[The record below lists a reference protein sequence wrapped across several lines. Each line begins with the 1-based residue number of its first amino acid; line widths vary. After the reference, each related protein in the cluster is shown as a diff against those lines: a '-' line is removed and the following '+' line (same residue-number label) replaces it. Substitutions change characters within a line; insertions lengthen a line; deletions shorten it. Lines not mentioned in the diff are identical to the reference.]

1 MTPYHFDKIIRA
13 CHAHFTETN
22 GDMKKHTLIT
32 TSLLLV
38 LGLVTGC
45 SSESDGGKAEA
56 GRAAKGGSEAS
67 KPKGPVYVGP
77 ALPGLAKQQAW
88 SLPPAKAIDL
98 GDVLL
103 FVKVGQGDYARGGY
117 ENDPLD
123 GTVGTLF
130 SAYSSDKPEAV
141 TLEFRDVKTGAVR
154 KSLDLKAGAVAATTW
169 HNGVPAVAVTTT
181 RTQES
186 DGLSAQKSSITVTVY
201 GADGARLGTIERD
214 GDGKG
219 VSIHEGHLIEQ
230 DGDATLTLT
239 PIDGGAP
246 RKVTCTGML
255 AHCSFDPRNNE
266 IDGAQAH
273 APLITGAYAFHVE
286 NASTYETDP
295 EQLVMSELASGR
307 KVWSTADVAP
317 PQGVELDKAH
327 KRTSGAVRVLDVRD
341 GRILTAWGAGAFS
354 PDTFVTAT
362 YDLAS
367 GKQVG
372 GSTTYRYA
380 DFPGDTIN
388 TEGSSVF
395 SPDHKLAA
403 AHTKGGTALWDLGT
417 GKELWKQG
425 KGEIPLTPRRF
436 STNGVLY
443 GDTDKE
449 GGSGTSALAVDAR
462 TKKVLAKDLPSDGIP
477 LFSRSTGYGYLT
489 TDDGFFVFP
498 AERQD
503 G

>member
-1 MTPYHFDKIIRA
+1 
-13 CHAHFTETN
+13 
-22 GDMKKHTLIT
+22 MKKHTLIT
-32 TSLLLV
+32 TSLVLT

-45 SSESDGGKAEA
+45 SSDGDGGK
-56 GRAAKGGSEAS
+56 GTPGSAAQGGGKAGSEAP
-67 KPKGPVYVGP
+67 KPKGPAYAGP

-98 GDVLL
+98 GDALL
-103 FVKVGQGDYARGGY
+103 FVKAAQGDYARGGY

-130 SAYSSDKPEAV
+130 SAYSLDKPEAV
-141 TLEFRDVKTGAVR
+141 TLEFRDVKSGAVR
-154 KSLDLKAGAVAATTW
+154 KSLALKAGTVAATTW

-181 RTQES
+181 STQES
-186 DGLSAQKSSITVTVY
+186 DGLSAAKSSITVTVY
-201 GADGARLGTIERD
+201 GADGARLGTIEHA

-219 VSIHEGHLIEQ
+219 VSVSEGHLIEQ
-230 DGDATLTLT
+230 DGEGALKLT
-239 PIDGGAP
+239 PIDGGEP
-246 RKVTCTGML
+246 RKVTCTGTL
-255 AHCSFDPRNNE
+255 AHCSYDPRNKE

-273 APLITGAYAFHVE
+273 APLITGTYTFHVE

-295 EQLVMSELASGR
+295 EQLVMSELATGK
-307 KVWSTADVAP
+307 KVWSTADVTP
-317 PQGVELDKAH
+317 PQGVELDKDH

-367 GKQVG
+367 GKQIG

-403 AHTKGGTALWDLGT
+403 AHTKSGTALWDLGT
-417 GKELWKQG
+417 GKELWKQAD
-425 KGEIPLTPRRF
+425 GEIPLTPRRF
-436 STNGVLY
+436 SANGVLY
-443 GDTDKE
+443 GDTDKD
-449 GGSGTSALAVDAR
+449 GGSGTSTLAVDAR

-489 TDDGFFVFP
+489 TDNGFFVFP

-503 G
+503 S

>member
-1 MTPYHFDKIIRA
+1 
-13 CHAHFTETN
+13 
-22 GDMKKHTLIT
+22 MKKHTLIT
-32 TSLLLV
+32 TSLLLA

-56 GRAAKGGSEAS
+56 GSAAKGGSEAS

-77 ALPGLAKQQAW
+77 ALPGLAKQQVW

-154 KSLDLKAGAVAATTW
+154 KSLDLKAGTVAATTW

-295 EQLVMSELASGR
+295 EQLVMSELATGK

-341 GRILTAWGAGAFS
+341 GRILTAWGADAFS

-462 TKKVLAKDLPSDGIP
+462 TKKVLARDLPSDGIP
-477 LFSRSTGYGYLT
+477 LFSRSIGYGYLT